1 MVTWIKKTA
10 ALVWRTLDAMADS
23 TVTADP
29 IFAYYNG
36 RIASLEERIARLELP
51 AAIVNAES
59 RAKLPG
65 L

>member
-29 IFAYYNG
+29 IFAHYNG
-36 RIASLEERIARLELP
+36 RIASLEERICAPRITRRDRQCGV
-51 AAIVNAES
+51 A
-59 RAKLPG
+59 G
-65 L
+65 